1 VSEHLQNAAR
11 VWEAMLAEF
20 HPEHR
25 WVVSV
30 SEDEAQDRRSSTATT
45 ADLDQRSRSASDPA
59 ALAEHGGHGLDR
71 AA

>member
-1 VSEHLQNAAR
+1 MSEHLHNAAR

-20 HPEHR
+20 HPEHQ

-30 SEDEAQDRRSSTATT
+30 REGEAQDRRWPIA
-45 ADLDQRSRSASDPA
+45 ARGDLEQSSRSASDPA
-59 ALAEHGGHGLDR
+59 ALAGSGGHGLDQ